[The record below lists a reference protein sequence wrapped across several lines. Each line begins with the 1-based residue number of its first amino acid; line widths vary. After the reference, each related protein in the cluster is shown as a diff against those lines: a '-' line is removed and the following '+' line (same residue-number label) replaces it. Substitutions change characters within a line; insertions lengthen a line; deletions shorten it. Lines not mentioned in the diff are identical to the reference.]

1 MGGKDSAKLNEIIKI
16 CVGGQDFKT
25 TRATLMS
32 DQNSMLAKMFE
43 SDAMGRIPASRDPEN
58 VRAHHMLSRIM

>member
-1 MGGKDSAKLNEIIKI
+1 MGGKDLAKLNEIIKI

-43 SDAMGRIPASRDPEN
+43 SDTMGRIPAARDPDN
-58 VRAHHMLSRIM
+58 G